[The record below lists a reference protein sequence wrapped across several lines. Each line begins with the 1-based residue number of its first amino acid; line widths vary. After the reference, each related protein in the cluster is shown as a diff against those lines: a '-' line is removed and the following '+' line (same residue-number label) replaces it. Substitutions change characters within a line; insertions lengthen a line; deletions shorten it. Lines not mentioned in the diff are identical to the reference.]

1 MGGGRA
7 TGGMRCRCRSM
18 RSIQEEKRLPMNET
32 KITVERRG
40 HVLLVGL
47 NRPEK
52 MNAFDVEMYLEISAA
67 LGELNRD
74 RELRCGLLFAHG
86 KHFTAGLELPKWAP
100 FFSEATFPAL
110 PAGACD
116 PFGLDEE
123 SRVRKP
129 MVMAAQGICYT
140 IGLELMLAMDIR
152 VASSDT
158 RFGQIEVRR
167 GIYPVGG
174 ATVRLHQ
181 EIGWGNAMRYLLTA
195 DEIHAAEALRLGLV
209 QEVTEPGRQIDRAP
223 GIAGNVSRQAP
234 LGVQASLA
242 SARMARAEGEREGIA
257 RLLPDLMPLMKSED
271 AAEGIRSFIE
281 RREARFKG
289 K

>member
-1 MGGGRA
+1 MMSG
-7 TGGMRCRCRSM
+7 
-18 RSIQEEKRLPMNET
+18 
-32 KITVERRG
+32 KITVERKG
-40 HVLLVGL
+40 HILLMGL

-52 MNAFDVEMYLEISAA
+52 MNAFDVEMYLELAA
-67 LGELNRD
+67 AFGELDQD

-100 FFSEATFPAL
+100 FFSKATFPDL

-116 PFGLDEE
+116 PFGLDETK
-123 SRVRKP
+123 RVGKP
-129 MVMAAQGICYT
+129 MVMATQGICYT

-152 VASSDT
+152 VAAEDT

-195 DEIHAAEALRLGLV
+195 DEINAGDALRLGLV
-209 QEVTEPGRQIDRAP
+209 QELTEPGRQFERALQ
-223 GIAGNVSRQAP
+223 IAETISRQAP

-242 SARMARAEGEREGIA
+242 SARRTRTEGERAAIA
-257 RLLPDLMPLMKSED
+257 RLLPDLVPIMKSED
-271 AAEGIRSFIE
+271 AAEGIRSFVE
-281 RREARFKG
+281 RREGIFKG
-289 K
+289 R